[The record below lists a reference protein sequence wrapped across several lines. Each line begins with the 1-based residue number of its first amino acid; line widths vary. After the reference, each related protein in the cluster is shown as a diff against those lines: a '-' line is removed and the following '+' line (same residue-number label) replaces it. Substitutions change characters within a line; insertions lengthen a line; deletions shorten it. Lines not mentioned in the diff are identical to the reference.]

1 MNREFLMPGI
11 AAVAL
16 AALFPL
22 YWFSGLFSTSGETL
36 LEMYKAD
43 VSSLT
48 PIDGLFV
55 LIGALEIYIYLSL
68 RRLLHH
74 QLQGAFAAGMALAMA
89 IAVGAFTSIVLF
101 DVSLALTPGMAESA
115 RQSTIL
121 VAAVVSIGLSV
132 LVGLIGIALSIALLA
147 LRNDGTILLK
157 IFAGL
162 LLICSLMTITIL
174 LAPVVY
180 VFYPMALVILA
191 AFFLRGGGEVEVV

>member
-1 MNREFLMPGI
+1 
-11 AAVAL
+11 
-16 AALFPL
+16 
-22 YWFSGLFSTSGETL
+22 
-36 LEMYKAD
+36 
-43 VSSLT
+43 
-48 PIDGLFV
+48 
-55 LIGALEIYIYLSL
+55 
-68 RRLLHH
+68 
-74 QLQGAFAAGMALAMA
+74 
-89 IAVGAFTSIVLF
+89 
-101 DVSLALTPGMAESA
+101 
-115 RQSTIL
+115 
-121 VAAVVSIGLSV
+121 